1 MTRSFTC
8 IICPNGCEITAE
20 YEGDTVYAVQGATCP
35 KGDAYVRQ
43 ELTDPQRN
51 IATSVLV
58 EGGELPLASVRLS
71 RPIPKKDIFRVME
84 VIRTVRLQAPT
95 AVGQVA
101 LADVCGLGADVIVT
115 KTWPARRRESRFYSS
130 YPPQSVLLFKEE
142 MYYEN
147 RTDRSWHYGQAY
159 GEEPAQG
166 GL

>member
-20 YEGDTVYAVQGATCP
+20 YEGDMVYAVQGAACP

-71 RPIPKKDIFRVME
+71 HPIPKKEIFRVME
-84 VIRTVRLQAPT
+84 VINTVRLQAPT

-115 KTWPARRRESRFYSS
+115 KNVARA
-130 YPPQSVLLFKEE
+130 
-142 MYYEN
+142 N
-147 RTDRSWHYGQAY
+147 A
-159 GEEPAQG
+159 
-166 GL
+166 

>member
-8 IICPNGCEITAE
+8 IICPNSCEITAE
-20 YEGDTVYAVQGATCP
+20 YEGDTVYAVQGATCS

-84 VIRTVRLQAPT
+84 AINTVRLQAPT
-95 AVGQVA
+95 AIGQVV
-101 LADVCGLGADVIVT
+101 LHNVCGQDADVIVT
-115 KTWPARRRESRFYSS
+115 KNVARA
-130 YPPQSVLLFKEE
+130 
-142 MYYEN
+142 N
-147 RTDRSWHYGQAY
+147 A
-159 GEEPAQG
+159 
-166 GL
+166 

>member
-20 YEGDTVYAVQGATCP
+20 YEGDTVYAVRGATCP

-71 RPIPKKDIFRVME
+71 RPISKKDIFRVME
-84 VIRTVRLQAPT
+84 VINTPGACKYAFCKVQLLKGDHDSTHRDIVVDQ
-95 AVGQVA
+95 QVQ
-101 LADVCGLGADVIVT
+101 
-115 KTWPARRRESRFYSS
+115 KAR
-130 YPPQSVLLFKEE
+130 QHHQV
-142 MYYEN
+142 
-147 RTDRSWHYGQAY
+147 
-159 GEEPAQG
+159 
-166 GL
+166 

>member
-20 YEGDTVYAVQGATCP
+20 YEGDTVYAVRGATCP

-71 RPIPKKDIFRVME
+71 RPISKKDIFRVME
-84 VIRTVRLQAPT
+84 VINTVRLQAPPPS
-95 AVGQVA
+95 GR
-101 LADVCGLGADVIVT
+101 
-115 KTWPARRRESRFYSS
+115 WPWPTCAAWA
-130 YPPQSVLLFKEE
+130 P
-142 MYYEN
+142 M
-147 RTDRSWHYGQAY
+147 
-159 GEEPAQG
+159 
-166 GL
+166 

>member
-8 IICPNGCEITAE
+8 IICPNSCEITAE

-71 RPIPKKDIFRVME
+71 RPIPKKDIFA
-84 VIRTVRLQAPT
+84 VIDAINKLHVKAPT
-95 AVGQVA
+95 TIGQVV
-101 LADVCGLGADVIVT
+101 LPDVCGLGANVIIT
-115 KTWPARRRESRFYSS
+115 KPVAA
-130 YPPQSVLLFKEE
+130 V
-142 MYYEN
+142 
-147 RTDRSWHYGQAY
+147 
-159 GEEPAQG
+159 
-166 GL
+166 

>member
-1 MTRSFTC
+1 MRGTRCTPSGE
-8 IICPNGCEITAE
+8 PPA
-20 YEGDTVYAVQGATCP
+20 P

-71 RPIPKKDIFRVME
+71 RPISKKDIFRVME
-84 VIRTVRLQAPT
+84 VINTVRLQAPT

-115 KTWPARRRESRFYSS
+115 KNVARA
-130 YPPQSVLLFKEE
+130 
-142 MYYEN
+142 N
-147 RTDRSWHYGQAY
+147 A
-159 GEEPAQG
+159 
-166 GL
+166 

>member
-20 YEGDTVYAVQGATCP
+20 YEGDTVYAVQGATCS

-84 VIRTVRLQAPT
+84 VINTVRLQAPT
-95 AVGQVA
+95 AVRQVA

-115 KTWPARRRESRFYSS
+115 KNVARA
-130 YPPQSVLLFKEE
+130 
-142 MYYEN
+142 N
-147 RTDRSWHYGQAY
+147 A
-159 GEEPAQG
+159 
-166 GL
+166 